1 MGRLT
6 GRKLDGRSTQST
18 AVDAVGHFATNV
30 DVDERKCVVGVED
43 CRVEGKERHGFCV
56 DVVGSKR
63 TKDLNTYQPK

>member
-6 GRKLDGRSTQST
+6 GRKLGGCGTQST
-18 AVDAVGHFATNV
+18 GVDAVGHCATNV
-30 DVDERKCVVGVED
+30 DVGERKCVVGVEN

-56 DVVGSKR
+56 DIVGSKR